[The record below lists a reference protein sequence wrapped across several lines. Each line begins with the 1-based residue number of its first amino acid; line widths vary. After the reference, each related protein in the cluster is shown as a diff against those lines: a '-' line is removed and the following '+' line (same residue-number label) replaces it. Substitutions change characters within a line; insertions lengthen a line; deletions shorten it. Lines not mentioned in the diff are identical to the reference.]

1 MVSTTSGPTSLRLQK
16 PIRLKSPGS
25 GAGLPT
31 LFRVGPSNAYVYTY
45 RYKLMP
51 KRKFPAAVPLESH
64 WFQILL
70 ALADRDLH
78 GLAIMNDV
86 LEHTGG
92 RMRLWPGMLYR
103 ALGRLAD
110 IGLIAQI
117 ESPDDVAVAGGRP
130 RFFRITAAGR
140 RACAAEA
147 ERLAGFVELAKRKK
161 LLKA

>member
-1 MVSTTSGPTSLRLQK
+1 MTAR
-16 PIRLKSPGS
+16 KSP
-25 GAGLPT
+25 A
-31 LFRVGPSNAYVYTY
+31 
-45 RYKLMP
+45 
-51 KRKFPAAVPLESH
+51 PAALEPH

-78 GLAIMNDV
+78 GLGIMKEV
-86 LEHTGG
+86 LERTGG

-110 IGLIAQI
+110 LNLVLEVEPPAGAMV
-117 ESPDDVAVAGGRP
+117 SGGRP
-130 RFFRITAAGR
+130 RFFRLTPAGR

-147 ERLAGFVELAKRKK
+147 ERLAGFVEVARRRK

>member
-1 MVSTTSGPTSLRLQK
+1 
-16 PIRLKSPGS
+16 
-25 GAGLPT
+25 
-31 LFRVGPSNAYVYTY
+31 
-45 RYKLMP
+45 
-51 KRKFPAAVPLESH
+51 LEPH

-86 LEHTGG
+86 LERTDG

-110 IGLIAQI
+110 LELIVEI
-117 ESPDDVAVAGGRP
+117 EAPRDTSAAGGRP

-147 ERLAGFVELAKRKK
+147 GRLAGFVDVARRKK